1 MACQK
6 VCKQGRDDIIVKV
19 NLQSPIPTSFYIA
32 VTNQCQND
40 AGMWLCKFTFT
51 IISSLPCLHTF
62 WHAIPTSF
70 YIFNVFKSCTA
81 FAYKYC
87 IYCASAPSL
96 HRESTDSLIRNTQV
110 PNIWSYIYIHIY
122 IYIYICIDNF
132 PFSPQVWSSLRSPQ
146 SKLVA

>member
-70 YIFNVFKSCTA
+70 YIFNVFKSC
-81 FAYKYC
+81 
-87 IYCASAPSL
+87 IINIMGPPSGFWGPL
-96 HRESTDSLIRNTQV
+96 GPLN
-110 PNIWSYIYIHIY
+110 
-122 IYIYICIDNF
+122 
-132 PFSPQVWSSLRSPQ
+132 LRFWRGG
-146 SKLVA
+146 K